1 MGIQRFIPNAVQ
13 LPILKIAERQL
24 REIGKI
30 RIVIFKCRQ
39 PGISTLTSAIVWNRT
54 ALYNGVYSFIVAQDK
69 TTVGNIFSMHEIFQ
83 AKMSGDIR
91 PTLQYFNKGAD
102 MVLANSDATSPEE
115 LSLGSKLLV
124 GEAKNIN
131 VGTGQTIHNLHLSEV
146 CRYPSSDS
154 LKDSLIPACSDSPG
168 TVRIYESTAHFGGAV
183 DWFKY
188 QCERAQSGDKD
199 LAYYFVEWWKL
210 AEYAVALDKGE
221 KVKLTADERYLVTK
235 IGMSLENIKWRRAMI
250 KHLQGDEDSFRLSY
264 PIDYEE
270 GWITRE
276 SSTFPHAELMEMQKD
291 LRPPLKRFK
300 ILCERRGVTPVW
312 RMYEDPEGEFWVWK
326 LPEPNKVYDIGADVA
341 EGMDDGDWSVAEV
354 IHRVTNEQ
362 CAEYR
367 AHCLPD
373 DFGDILALIGNFYNT
388 AQIAPEVNNSG
399 LSTIK
404 RLREVYANIYLW
416 RKDDTLAPKLTG
428 LMGFKTQYDSKQILV
443 TLARGR
449 IFRTEARIYSK
460 VLWDEL
466 RFFHRD
472 FTPTGMITYRAA
484 TGHDDCVMAWMIG
497 LKASDDEN
505 FEKYRDVGSTPVA
518 RAPERMD
525 NAGVDA
531 DWAGLLGSPNGN
543 TMTGSWD

>member
-1 MGIQRFIPNAVQ
+1 MGIQRFTPNAVQ

-39 PGISTLTSAIVWNRT
+39 PGISTLTSGIVWNRT
-54 ALYNGVYSFIVAQDK
+54 ALYTGVYSFIVAQDK
-69 TTVGNIFSMHEIFQ
+69 TTVGNIFGMHEIFQ
-83 AKMSGDIR
+83 AKMSGDIK
-91 PTLQYFNKGAD
+91 PTLQYFNKNSD
-102 MVLANSDATSPEE
+102 MVLVNPDAMSPEE
-115 LSLGSKLLV
+115 AALGSKLLV
-124 GEAKNIN
+124 GECKNIN

-188 QCERAQSGDKD
+188 QCDRARSGDKD

-210 AEYAVALDKGE
+210 AEYALPLDKGE
-221 KVKLTADERYLVTK
+221 KLKLTADEKYLIK
-235 IGMSLENIKWRRAMI
+235 NIGMSLENVKWRRAKI
-250 KHLQGDEDSFRLSY
+250 HDLEGDEDSFRLSY
-264 PIDYEE
+264 PVDYDE
-270 GWITRE
+270 GWQTRE
-276 SSTFPHAELMEMQKD
+276 SSTFPREQLMEMQKG
-291 LRPPLKRFK
+291 LCPPKKRFK

-312 RMYEDPEGEFWVWK
+312 RMYEDPDGELWVWNM
-326 LPEPNKVYDIGADVA
+326 PDPNKVYDIGADVA
-341 EGMDDGDWSVAEV
+341 EGMEDGDWSVAQV
-354 IHRVTNEQ
+354 LHRGSNEQ

-367 AHCLPD
+367 SRCLPD
-373 DFGDILALIGNFYNT
+373 DFGDIIALIGKFYNT

-416 RKDDTLAPKLTG
+416 RKDDAVSPKLTG

-443 TLARGR
+443 SLARGR

-466 RFFHRD
+466 RFFARD
-472 FTPTGMITYRAA
+472 YTPTGMITYHAA
-484 TGHDDCVMAWMIG
+484 TGHDDCVMAWMIA
-497 LKASDDEN
+497 LKSSDDEN
-505 FEKYRDVGSTPVA
+505 FEKYRDVGTPIA
-518 RAPERMD
+518 KAAPTRMD
-525 NAGVDA
+525 NAAVDA
-531 DWAGLLGSPNGN
+531 EWAGIMGSPQGN
-543 TMTGSWD
+543 TETGSWS